1 MGIMKPQINQNLN
14 KDQLQ
19 ELGLLR
25 ERYNLSLIKIMEKT
39 NKNHGKLDL
48 SKVWEDTE
56 NLTELFDQ
64 LTDLKKCLDSFRPLN
79 SSALQSLNQSLDI
92 EYTYE
97 SNTIEGN
104 SLTLVETDLVI
115 NKGLTIGGKPLVDHL
130 EAINHQEAIYYI
142 RDLAKNNIEISER
155 EIKNIYAIILKSI
168 QNREAG
174 AYRKSQVYINLQD
187 GSKHEF
193 PQPYIV
199 PKLMEDFLIFLNENK
214 DKLHPVEMAAQLH
227 QKLVNIHPFIDGNGR
242 TSRLL
247 MNLFLIQNDYTIA
260 IINSEMSKRKQ
271 YYQLLSDFQ
280 TQVGYQENGDSK
292 PFALFIAQR
301 VKESL
306 FNQLNFFSVDISDDA
321 KDKGYYFFKKIEPML
336 NN

>member
-1 MGIMKPQINQNLN
+1 MAINKPQINFRLN
-14 KDQLQ
+14 KSQLQ

-25 ERYNLSLIKIMEKT
+25 ERFNLSLIEIMEQT

-56 NLTELFDQ
+56 NLNELLDQ

-104 SLTLVETDLVI
+104 SLTMVETDLVI

-142 RDLAKNNIEISER
+142 RELAENNVEISER
-155 EIKNIYAIILKSI
+155 EIKNIHAIILKSI
-168 QNREAG
+168 QNKEAG

-187 GSKHEF
+187 GTKHNF
-193 PQPYIV
+193 PQPFMIDN
-199 PKLMEDFLIFLNENK
+199 LMQDFLKFFNDNK
-214 DKLHPVEMAAQLH
+214 YNLHPVEMAAHLH

-247 MNLFLIQNDYTIA
+247 MNLFLIQNGYPIA
-260 IINSEMSKRKQ
+260 IINSEMEKRKQ

-280 TQVGYQENGDSK
+280 AKEKGDSK

-306 FNQLNFFSVDISDDA
+306 FNQLNFFSGDISEDSN
-321 KDKGYYFFKKIEPML
+321 DKGYYFFKKVENL
-336 NN
+336 LKSNK

>member
-1 MGIMKPQINQNLN
+1 MTINKPQINFRLN
-14 KDQLQ
+14 KSQLQ

-25 ERYNLSLIKIMEKT
+25 ERFNLSLIEIMEQT

-130 EAINHQEAIYYI
+130 EAINHQEAIHYI
-142 RDLAKNNIEISER
+142 RDLADNNIEISMS
-155 EIKNIYAIILKSI
+155 EIKNIHAIILKSI
-168 QNREAG
+168 QNMEAG

-187 GSKHEF
+187 GTKHNF
-193 PQPYIV
+193 PQPFMLDN
-199 PKLMEDFLIFLNENK
+199 LMQDFLKYFNDNK
-214 DKLHPVEMAAQLH
+214 NNLHPVEMAAQLH

-242 TSRLL
+242 TSRLI
-247 MNLFLIQNDYTIA
+247 MNLFLIQNGYPIA
-260 IINSEMSKRKQ
+260 IINSEMDKRKQ

-280 TQVGYQENGDSK
+280 AQEKGDSK

-306 FNQLNFFSVDISDDA
+306 FNQLNFFSGDISEDSN
-321 KDKGYYFFKKIEPML
+321 DKGYYFFKKVENL
-336 NN
+336 LKSNK

>member
-1 MGIMKPQINQNLN
+1 MTINKPQINQDLN
-14 KDQLQ
+14 KSQLQ

-25 ERYNLSLIKIMEKT
+25 ERFNLSLIEIMETT

-104 SLTLVETDLVI
+104 SLTMVETDLVI

-142 RDLAKNNIEISER
+142 RELAENNIEISER
-155 EIKNIYAIILKSI
+155 EIKNIHAIILKSI
-168 QNREAG
+168 QNKEAG

-187 GSKHEF
+187 GTKHNF
-193 PQPYIV
+193 PQPFMIDN
-199 PKLMEDFLIFLNENK
+199 LMQDFLKFFNDNK
-214 DKLHPVEMAAQLH
+214 DNLHPVEMAAHLH

-242 TSRLL
+242 TSRLI
-247 MNLFLIQNDYTIA
+247 MNLFLIQNGYPIA
-260 IINSEMSKRKQ
+260 IINSEMDKRKQ

-280 TQVGYQENGDSK
+280 AQEKGDSK

-306 FNQLNFFSVDISDDA
+306 FNQLNFFSGDISEDSN
-321 KDKGYYFFKKIEPML
+321 DKGYYFFKKVETL
-336 NN
+336 LKK